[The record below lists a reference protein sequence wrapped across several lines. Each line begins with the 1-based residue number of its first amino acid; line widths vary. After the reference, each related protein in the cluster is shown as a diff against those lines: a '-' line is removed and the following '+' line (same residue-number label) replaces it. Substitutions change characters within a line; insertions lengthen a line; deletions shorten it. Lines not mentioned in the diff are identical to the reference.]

1 MTAGPLYT
9 ALQRSGTRILD
20 GAMGTELQ
28 RRGLD
33 VSQPLWSAR
42 ALVTAPQLVL
52 QIHREYLAAGADIIT
67 TNSFR
72 TTARACAHAGW
83 PDRSEALTREAV
95 TLAQQAR
102 ADCTERTILIAG
114 SIAPL
119 DDCYRPD
126 LVPGDDALHSEHS
139 LHARRLAD
147 AGVDFLLLET
157 MGTTREAEAACR
169 AAAGTGKEVVV
180 SFLCTAEGLLYGGE
194 SIAEAVRTIA
204 RLGPTAFSLNCI
216 SPRHMAPA
224 LLTLQTATPLPLAV
238 YANVGRAGEERAE
251 TFVHDVPP
259 GEYADFAEQWRHQ
272 GVRIIGGCCGTTPE
286 YIAQMRERFE
296 YSGAR

>member
-33 VSQPLWSAR
+33 VRLPLWSAR

-102 ADCTERTILIAG
+102 ADCTERLILIAG
-114 SIAPL
+114 SMAPL
-119 DDCYRPD
+119 EDCYRPD
-126 LVPGDDALHSEHS
+126 LVPDDDALHGEHS

-204 RLGPTAFSLNCI
+204 CLGPTAFSLNCI

-224 LLTLQTATPLPLAV
+224 LLTLRTATPLPLAV
-238 YANVGRAGEERAE
+238 YANVGGAGEERAE
-251 TFVHDVPP
+251 TFVHDVSP
-259 GEYADFAEQWRHQ
+259 GEYADFAELWRHQ

-286 YIAQMRERFE
+286 YIAQIRERFE
-296 YSGAR
+296 YPGAR